1 MWVGRGCEARA
12 MEVWEECGLA
22 GFPTA
27 PGVQTDPQKYVKCLE
42 EDVASYGH
50 RTRLVAMARRIAI
63 GHVLSP

>member
-1 MWVGRGCEARA
+1 

-27 PGVQTDPQKYVKCLE
+27 LGVQTDPQKHVKCLE

-50 RTRLVAMARRIAI
+50 RTRPVAI
-63 GHVLSP
+63 GHVL